1 MDPNVK
7 LRQLLDQRGWSE
19 YRLAKEAGLAESTII
34 NIFKRN
40 TVPSIPTLEMICG
53 AFGLTLAQFFAEDT
67 MIETSDDFRALFDA
81 WKYLTPT
88 QKQAVIALLQ
98 SFSEH

>member
-19 YRLAKEAGLAESTII
+19 YRLAKEAGLAESTVI

-67 MIETSDDFRALFDA
+67 MIEASDDFRALFDA